1 MAKKEII
8 IKEGVSNF
16 VSAFFDGVKKNTG
29 NRFLAQAKKKG
40 LPKEALEVM
49 ANIQKDRDRLNYLLN
64 KYSK

>member
-1 MAKKEII
+1 MAKKNII

-16 VSAFFDGVKKNTG
+16 VSAFFDGVKKNTA

-40 LPKEALEVM
+40 LPKELTDKMEL
-49 ANIQKDRDRLNYLLN
+49 IRKETEELDRIFG